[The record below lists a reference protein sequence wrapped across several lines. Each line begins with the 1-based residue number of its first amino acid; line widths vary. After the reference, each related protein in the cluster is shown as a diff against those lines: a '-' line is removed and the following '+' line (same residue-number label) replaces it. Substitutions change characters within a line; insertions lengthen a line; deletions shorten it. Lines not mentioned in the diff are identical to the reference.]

1 MPVNLKS
8 KLRSLAQ
15 KTPVI
20 NQILGMGEDPL
31 TEGKTTHIIHSMGKT
46 GTTSIKESFT
56 LAHIP
61 FLYAHYLN
69 GPHIPEKLTL
79 DDDFYYV
86 ISPIREPVRRNI
98 SAFFENYYQH
108 GKATMSDFIHNYPHH
123 VPLLWF
129 DREIKGFWGVDVYEE
144 EFDVDR
150 GWQIYE
156 AEKARILVIRMEN
169 FSSWSQAY
177 QALTGEEAPEL
188 VHTHKTDETEYK
200 RFLKEEVVP
209 DYYHDFITQ
218 TKYAR
223 HFYHDFYVNL

>member
-1 MPVNLKS
+1 MNLKS
-8 KLRSLAQ
+8 KLKSLVQ

-31 TEGKTTHIIHSMGKT
+31 AEGKTTHIIHSMGKT

-56 LAHIP
+56 QAHIP

-69 GPHIPEKLTL
+69 GPFIPEKLML

-86 ISPIREPVRRNI
+86 ICPIREPIRRNI
-98 SAFFENYYQH
+98 SAYFENYYQQ

-129 DREIKGFWGVDVYEE
+129 DREIIGFWGVDVYKE

-150 GWQIYE
+150 GWQIYK
-156 AEKARILVIRMEN
+156 ADRARILVIRMEN
-169 FSSWSQAY
+169 FSAWPQAY
-177 QALTGEEAPEL
+177 QALTGEEAPKL
-188 VHTHKTDETEYK
+188 VHTHKTDETEYR
-200 RFLKEEVVP
+200 RFLKEEIVP
-209 DYYHDFITQ
+209 EYYENFITQ
-218 TKYAR
+218 SKYAQ
-223 HFYHDFYVNL
+223 HFYRDFYSNNN

>member
-79 DDDFYYV
+79 DDNFYYV

-98 SAFFENYYQH
+98 SAFFENYYQQ

-156 AEKARILVIRMEN
+156 AEKARILVIRMEIRMEN
-169 FSSWSQAY
+169 FSVWSQAY
-177 QALTGEEAPEL
+177 QALTSDEAPEL
-188 VHTHKTDETEYK
+188 VHTHRTDDLEYR
-200 RFLKEEVVP
+200 RFLKEE
-209 DYYHDFITQ
+209 YSDFITQ
-218 TKYAR
+218 SKYAR
-223 HFYHDFYVNL
+223 HFYSDFYNENI